1 MRQSSYSWLA
11 RDPVIW
17 CGVLA
22 YTLVVAPFFLP
33 GSSRESLAWWTEL
46 YATMVVVSVVVASLE
61 LGFKNRLP
69 RSAQLFRHIFAAAFF
84 ILLVKDL
91 VYVMLPESV
100 FWENVY
106 AGTYGYGYVFYYFVA
121 FAAFA
126 VVPHRNDRG
135 VERAWLWLIRPLGAL
150 LLVLGLVVYFLG
162 IPFANY
168 VVQEPGAKSHYI
180 LGYVALDIA
189 LVALVLRLRQST
201 ESPLWRS
208 VYGWFALA
216 FGLGFGVDA
225 LDLIQRFGVLPWVEY
240 GTPLDLLWFAWLAP
254 IIVAARMLAHA
265 PESEAVS
272 AEVFEADL
280 SWLVELGGSRWL
292 VFALSLPILHLAFNT
307 AGILDANLEPA
318 RNAFTLLY
326 VVCMGCVAVFH
337 EQLLGRENTRLARE
351 RAEVNERLQFA
362 RRLEGI
368 GQLAA
373 GIAHDFNNKLTVIQ
387 ASSELL
393 DEQLGVD
400 DPRKRFTARILKTTE
415 QAAVVV
421 SQLLGFSRKQMSH
434 PKVVDVN
441 AQIEQVA
448 SMLKQALGED
458 IEIALQLEKALPP
471 VKIDPAHLEQIL
483 INLAVNAR
491 HAMPRGGTLS
501 FRTEHVSPS
510 NGGTGAR
517 PAEVIVTVS
526 DSGTGMSDAVKARA
540 FEPFF
545 TTKPTGEGTGLGL
558 ATVFGLVQQNNGGI
572 ELKTEFGVGTRFRVR
587 FPASGGAV
595 DEVLAPSSRVERARG
610 AHLRRRILLVEDE
623 PAVREL
629 TRELLEPHGYTVR
642 EAANGDDAL
651 RIALSEDAID
661 ILVTD
666 VVMPGMSGP
675 QLAREIERRSPDV
688 KVLFVSGYAA
698 PDEAGTPLV
707 PYLQKPYTT
716 VELIEA
722 LDALCAVGPDA
733 PAPTPQET
741 SAGQSSSR
749 H

>member
-1 MRQSSYSWLA
+1 M
-11 RDPVIW
+11 
-17 CGVLA
+17 
-22 YTLVVAPFFLP
+22 
-33 GSSRESLAWWTEL
+33 
-46 YATMVVVSVVVASLE
+46 
-61 LGFKNRLP
+61 
-69 RSAQLFRHIFAAAFF
+69 
-84 ILLVKDL
+84 
-91 VYVMLPESV
+91 
-100 FWENVY
+100 
-106 AGTYGYGYVFYYFVA
+106 
-121 FAAFA
+121 
-126 VVPHRNDRG
+126 
-135 VERAWLWLIRPLGAL
+135 
-150 LLVLGLVVYFLG
+150 
-162 IPFANY
+162 
-168 VVQEPGAKSHYI
+168 
-180 LGYVALDIA
+180 
-189 LVALVLRLRQST
+189 
-201 ESPLWRS
+201 
-208 VYGWFALA
+208 A

-272 AEVFEADL
+272 SEVFEADL
-280 SWLVELGGSRWL
+280 SWLVDLGGSRWL

-351 RAEVNERLQFA
+351 RAEVNEQLQFA

-415 QAAVVV
+415 RAAAVV

-448 SMLKQALGED
+448 SMLKQTLGED
-458 IEIALQLEKALPP
+458 IEIALQLEKSLPP

-501 FRTEHVSPS
+501 FRTEHESPS
-510 NGGTGAR
+510 NGGTTDAR

-526 DSGTGMSDAVKARA
+526 DSGTGMSDAVKVRA

-572 ELKTEFGVGTRFRVR
+572 ELRTEYGVGTRFRVR
-587 FPASGGAV
+587 FPAS
-595 DEVLAPSSRVERARG
+595 
-610 AHLRRRILLVEDE
+610 
-623 PAVREL
+623 
-629 TRELLEPHGYTVR
+629 
-642 EAANGDDAL
+642 DDAL

-698 PDEAGTPLV
+698 PDEARTPLV

>member
-1 MRQSSYSWLA
+1 M
-11 RDPVIW
+11 
-17 CGVLA
+17 
-22 YTLVVAPFFLP
+22 
-33 GSSRESLAWWTEL
+33 
-46 YATMVVVSVVVASLE
+46 
-61 LGFKNRLP
+61 N
-69 RSAQLFRHIFAAAFF
+69 
-84 ILLVKDL
+84 
-91 VYVMLPESV
+91 
-100 FWENVY
+100 
-106 AGTYGYGYVFYYFVA
+106 
-121 FAAFA
+121 
-126 VVPHRNDRG
+126 
-135 VERAWLWLIRPLGAL
+135 
-150 LLVLGLVVYFLG
+150 
-162 IPFANY
+162 
-168 VVQEPGAKSHYI
+168 
-180 LGYVALDIA
+180 
-189 LVALVLRLRQST
+189 
-201 ESPLWRS
+201 
-208 VYGWFALA
+208 
-216 FGLGFGVDA
+216 
-225 LDLIQRFGVLPWVEY
+225 
-240 GTPLDLLWFAWLAP
+240 
-254 IIVAARMLAHA
+254 
-265 PESEAVS
+265 
-272 AEVFEADL
+272 
-280 SWLVELGGSRWL
+280 
-292 VFALSLPILHLAFNT
+292 
-307 AGILDANLEPA
+307 
-318 RNAFTLLY
+318 
-326 VVCMGCVAVFH
+326 
-337 EQLLGRENTRLARE
+337 EQ
-351 RAEVNERLQFA
+351 LQFA

>member
-1 MRQSSYSWLA
+1 MNNFWVA
-11 RDPVIW
+11 RTH
-17 CGVLA
+17 G
-22 YTLVVAPFFLP
+22 
-33 GSSRESLAWWTEL
+33 
-46 YATMVVVSVVVASLE
+46 
-61 LGFKNRLP
+61 
-69 RSAQLFRHIFAAAFF
+69 
-84 ILLVKDL
+84 
-91 VYVMLPESV
+91 
-100 FWENVY
+100 
-106 AGTYGYGYVFYYFVA
+106 
-121 FAAFA
+121 
-126 VVPHRNDRG
+126 
-135 VERAWLWLIRPLGAL
+135 
-150 LLVLGLVVYFLG
+150 
-162 IPFANY
+162 
-168 VVQEPGAKSHYI
+168 
-180 LGYVALDIA
+180 
-189 LVALVLRLRQST
+189 
-201 ESPLWRS
+201 
-208 VYGWFALA
+208 
-216 FGLGFGVDA
+216 
-225 LDLIQRFGVLPWVEY
+225 
-240 GTPLDLLWFAWLAP
+240 
-254 IIVAARMLAHA
+254 
-265 PESEAVS
+265 
-272 AEVFEADL
+272 
-280 SWLVELGGSRWL
+280 
-292 VFALSLPILHLAFNT
+292 
-307 AGILDANLEPA
+307 
-318 RNAFTLLY
+318 
-326 VVCMGCVAVFH
+326 
-337 EQLLGRENTRLARE
+337 LARE